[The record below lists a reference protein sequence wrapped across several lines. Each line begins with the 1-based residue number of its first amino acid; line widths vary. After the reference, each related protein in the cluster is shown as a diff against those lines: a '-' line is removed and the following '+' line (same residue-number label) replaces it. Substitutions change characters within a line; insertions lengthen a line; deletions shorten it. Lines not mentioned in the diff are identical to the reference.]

1 MNWLVANVPIETL
14 VRPRWANGVTVYNVT
29 ADCVVARK
37 AILDPMA
44 PTIKGPSQTE
54 SQLDPQNTPPS
65 WWADALLD
73 V

>member
-1 MNWLVANVPIETL
+1 MNWLVATVPIGMR

-37 AILDPMA
+37 AMLDLMA
-44 PTIKGPSQTE
+44 PTIKSPSQTE
-54 SQLDPQNTPPS
+54 SQLDPPNTPPS